1 VNVDA
6 LAVVARARAYL
17 GRQIFPQGMCL
28 NFVWRMVGS
37 INSIPSKQGTLS
49 TALSAWN
56 SSDFKHHADR
66 NPPVGAL
73 CYFGSSPTRT
83 DRNKHAGDVTIW
95 DGSALICTDA
105 SGATV
110 GRMSIAAR
118 ERQTQRPYLGWTEDL
133 GGHRLVFA
141 RNIPA
146 AAVVEAIKAVP
157 TSNGDTMIQVIIVGG
172 PANGTVVDLAPG
184 YMHHSGNT
192 AEADITRNVISNPD
206 ERHNLSWDN
215 FVRVCLGHGIERDF
229 LADQSTFV
237 KKLDDPKTWG
247 GLWSEERAIHRRLT
261 GIEASLKALVPAPT
275 APTK

>member
-6 LAVVARARAYL
+6 LSVVARARAYL

-37 INSIPSKQGTLS
+37 INSVPSKQGTLT

-56 SSDFKHHADR
+56 SSDYKHHGDR

-133 GGHRLVFA
+133 GGHRLQFA
-141 RNIPA
+141 RVITAGAVA
-146 AAVVEAIKAVP
+146 AAIKAVP
-157 TSNGDTMIQVIIVGG
+157 TSNGDNMIQLMIVGG
-172 PANGTVVDLAPG
+172 PANGTVLDLAPG

-206 ERHNLSWDN
+206 ERHNVGWED
-215 FVRVCLGHGIERDF
+215 FKRVALGHGIDRQFTDAGE
-229 LADQSTFV
+229 AGFV
-237 KKLDDPKTWG
+237 KKIDGAPWG
-247 GLWSEERAIHRRLT
+247 GLWSEERAIHQRLT
-261 GIEASLKALVPAPT
+261 GIENSLKALAPAPST
-275 APTK
+275 PAK